1 MRLGSR
7 PRSER
12 PPRPGA
18 AGRAARSASEAAA
31 GHFRRASGPPKTAF
45 TAGARRRF
53 VPGAGALRAAILP
66 ALLGLLAPAG
76 SAAAQDPP
84 EGEPGTAAI
93 TSVEL
98 EETGESLFGAG
109 NYLSLIIEAGPV
121 AWTVLAVLLGFSL
134 VSWAIIFSKSRRLR
148 AAEAGSAAFLQLF
161 RTAPRFTDVVE
172 ALPKLPRSPL
182 AQVFSAGYQEMRY
195 QSRGAGGDA
204 GRLTVANMEAVARSL
219 LRAASGETAR
229 LEERM
234 TFLATTGS
242 ATPFIGL
249 FGTVWGIMNAF
260 QDIGF
265 TQTANISVVAPGVS
279 EALIATAA
287 GLAAAIPAVIAY
299 NAFLGRIRRIGTSMD
314 EFSLEYVT
322 KLERH
327 FAR

>member
-12 PPRPGA
+12 HPPPGA
-18 AGRAARSASEAAA
+18 AGRATRSASETTAR
-31 GHFRRASGPPKTAF
+31 HFRRASGPAKAAF

-53 VPGAGALRAAILP
+53 VPGAGALRAAVLP
-66 ALLGLLAPAG
+66 ALLGLLPLAG
-76 SAAAQDPP
+76 PAAAQDPP
-84 EGEPGTAAI
+84 QGEPGTAGI

-98 EETGESLFGAG
+98 EGGGESLFGAG

-121 AWTVLAVLLGFSL
+121 AWTVLLVLLGFSL
-134 VSWAIIFSKSRRLR
+134 VSWAIIFSKTRRLR

>member
-1 MRLGSR
+1 MQSRIPCPFSAGLFAGSG
-7 PRSER
+7 P
-12 PPRPGA
+12 
-18 AGRAARSASEAAA
+18 AR
-31 GHFRRASGPPKTAF
+31 GCRRRASRIRSLLP
-45 TAGARRRF
+45 
-53 VPGAGALRAAILP
+53 AA
-66 ALLGLLAPAG
+66 ALLGLFATLGGAG
-76 SAAAQDPP
+76 LAAAQDPP
-84 EGEPGTAAI
+84 EEEPPAGEI
-93 TSVEL
+93 TSVDL
-98 EETGESLFGAG
+98 EGTGGSLFGAG

-121 AWTVLAVLLGFSL
+121 AWTVLLVLLGFSL

-161 RTAPRFTDVVE
+161 RTAPRFHDVVE

-195 QSRGAGGDA
+195 QSRAAAGDT
-204 GRLTVANMEAVARSL
+204 GRLTVANMEAIARSL

-299 NAFLGRIRRIGTSMD
+299 NAFLGRIRRLGTSMD

>member
-1 MRLGSR
+1 MES
-7 PRSER
+7 PVSV
-12 PPRPGA
+12 P
-18 AGRAARSASEAAA
+18 
-31 GHFRRASGPPKTAF
+31 ASGPM
-45 TAGARRRF
+45 AGPIPGTIPGRSGGKEVSRRSARIRNGLPAA
-53 VPGAGALRAAILP
+53 VLLALLALPGGAGL
-66 ALLGLLAPAG
+66 
-76 SAAAQDPP
+76 AAAQDPP
-84 EGEPGTAAI
+84 DEPAPPDGI

-98 EETGESLFGAG
+98 EGAGGGLFGAG

-121 AWTVLAVLLGFSL
+121 AWTVLLVLLGFSL

-161 RTAPRFTDVVE
+161 RTAPRFHDVVE

-195 QSRGAGGDA
+195 QSRGAAGDS
-204 GRLTVANMEAVARSL
+204 GRLTVANMEAIARSL

>member
-1 MRLGSR
+1 MQPRIPSPFSAGLFAGSGSARGSR
-7 PRSER
+7 
-12 PPRPGA
+12 
-18 AGRAARSASEAAA
+18 
-31 GHFRRASGPPKTAF
+31 RRAPRVRSLLP
-45 TAGARRRF
+45 
-53 VPGAGALRAAILP
+53 AA
-66 ALLGLLAPAG
+66 ALLGLLATLGGAG
-76 SAAAQDPP
+76 LAAAQDPP
-84 EGEPGTAAI
+84 EEEPPAGEI
-93 TSVEL
+93 TGVDL
-98 EETGESLFGAG
+98 EETGGGLFGAG

-121 AWTVLAVLLGFSL
+121 AWTVLLVLLGFSL

-161 RTAPRFTDVVE
+161 RTAPRFHDVVE

-195 QSRGAGGDA
+195 QSRAAAGDT
-204 GRLTVANMEAVARSL
+204 GRLTVANMEAIARSL

-299 NAFLGRIRRIGTSMD
+299 NAFLGRIRRLGTSMD

>member
-1 MRLGSR
+1 MQSR
-7 PRSER
+7 IPCPFSAGLFFFAGTGRSGPAR
-12 PPRPGA
+12 
-18 AGRAARSASEAAA
+18 GR
-31 GHFRRASGPPKTAF
+31 RRAPRIRS
-45 TAGARRRF
+45 
-53 VPGAGALRAAILP
+53 LLP
-66 ALLGLLAPAG
+66 ATALLGLFATLGGAG
-76 SAAAQDPP
+76 LAAAQDPP
-84 EGEPGTAAI
+84 EEEPPAGEI
-93 TSVEL
+93 TSVDL
-98 EETGESLFGAG
+98 EGTGGSLFGAG

-121 AWTVLAVLLGFSL
+121 AWTVLLVLLGFSL

-161 RTAPRFTDVVE
+161 RTAPRFHDVVE

-195 QSRGAGGDA
+195 QSRAAAGDT
-204 GRLTVANMEAVARSL
+204 GRLTVANMEAIARSL

-265 TQTANISVVAPGVS
+265 TQPQQPLSTAIQPQPPRSKPIAAKP
-279 EALIATAA
+279 IATTPP
-287 GLAAAIPAVIAY
+287 LAASPV
-299 NAFLGRIRRIGTSMD
+299 
-314 EFSLEYVT
+314 
-322 KLERH
+322 
-327 FAR
+327 

>member
-1 MRLGSR
+1 MQSRIPCPFSAGLFAGSGPAR
-7 PRSER
+7 
-12 PPRPGA
+12 
-18 AGRAARSASEAAA
+18 GR
-31 GHFRRASGPPKTAF
+31 RRAPRIRSLLP
-45 TAGARRRF
+45 
-53 VPGAGALRAAILP
+53 AA
-66 ALLGLLAPAG
+66 ALLGLFATLGGAG
-76 SAAAQDPP
+76 LAAAQDPP
-84 EGEPGTAAI
+84 EEEPPAGEI
-93 TSVEL
+93 TSVDL
-98 EETGESLFGAG
+98 EGTGGSLFGAG

-121 AWTVLAVLLGFSL
+121 AWTVLLVLLGFSL

-161 RTAPRFTDVVE
+161 RTAPRFHDVVE

-195 QSRGAGGDA
+195 QSRAAAGDT
-204 GRLTVANMEAVARSL
+204 GRLTVANMEAIARSL

-299 NAFLGRIRRIGTSMD
+299 NAFLGRIRRLGTSMD